1 MNVDDAA
8 YRMVHSY
15 PGGSEA
21 LAPRMGMTAAVLRN
35 KVNPHNPSHKLAL
48 EEANLGMGLTGDFS
62 VLEAMAAEHGFV
74 LRRAGQEGAAASLMQ
89 VMLQSQ
95 ATRGA
100 VWTVVQQA
108 LVDNLIT
115 PNEYAAIDA
124 ALMAATT
131 ADRELLDALRAQV
144 PKAPDGQG

>member
-1 MNVDDAA
+1 VNVDDAA
-8 YRMVHSY
+8 YRMVHNY

-21 LAPRMGMTAAVLRN
+21 LAPRMGMNAAVLRN
-35 KVNPHNPSHKLAL
+35 KVNPNNASHKLAL

-62 VLEAMAAEHGFV
+62 ILEAMAAEHGFV
-74 LRRAGQEGAAASLMQ
+74 LRPAGQEGAAASLMQ

-100 VWTVVQQA
+100 VWSVVQQA